1 MQNELGEKSG
11 EFGVSAM
18 GSSLSSCRIMRQA
31 PVLVM
36 VWNAGGASR
45 GDGVADAIRRIE
57 GMVSNARELGHKA
70 EIQGVSAAIQNMLL
84 MAHGLGLGSLW
95 INDIY
100 YALEALGKHLDKPW
114 ELVAAV
120 SLGWPSDEERG
131 KAPPTKMSVEE
142 VSEFLK

>member
-1 MQNELGEKSG
+1 
-11 EFGVSAM
+11 
-18 GSSLSSCRIMRQA
+18 
-31 PVLVM
+31 
-36 VWNAGGASR
+36 VWNAGGTFR
-45 GDGVADAIRRIE
+45 GDRVADAIRRIE

-100 YALEALGKHLDKPW
+100 YALEALEKHLDKPW

-120 SLGWPSDEERG
+120 SLGWPSDKERD
-131 KAPPTKMSVEE
+131 KAPPKKMSVDE